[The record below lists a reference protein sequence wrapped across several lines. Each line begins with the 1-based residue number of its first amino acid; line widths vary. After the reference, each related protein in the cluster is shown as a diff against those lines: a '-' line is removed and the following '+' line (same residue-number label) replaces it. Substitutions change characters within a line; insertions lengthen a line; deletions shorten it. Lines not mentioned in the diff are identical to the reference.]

1 MSLSRWRMDLDGRV
15 QGIGFRPWI
24 WRLATELGLHGF
36 VCNTPSGVRIEVQG
50 SDDQLQRFAACTL
63 DQLPELARIDNRQ
76 ITQIP
81 IDSAPSDS
89 KSFRIEPSLG
99 HLDSLCDALPDLAPC
114 ENCLSELFDRA
125 NRRFLYPMISCS
137 RCGPRYSIQRSAPFD
152 RQRTTLESFPLCQ
165 SCQQEY
171 TDPNDRRFHAQTI
184 GCFQCGPVWIW
195 NEPNL
200 ETWVCNHS
208 GAVAA
213 MQSRFQKVIQ
223 VGKIVLVKGVGG
235 YQLLCDATNEQA
247 VDRLRHI
254 KRREHKPFALL
265 LGSLQPASRW
275 TELSAEAECEL
286 QAAHRPIVVTRRIA
300 RAEALSGGLGSEIAL
315 ARSVSNFECSL
326 GVMLPSNPMQYLLTS
341 SLESP
346 LVLTSANDSAEPML
360 IDDSQALER
369 FAGSVGGI
377 LSHNRTI
384 VQSLEDPIAIDTPVG
399 LIPVRLGRGN
409 APCRLE
415 IASLASS
422 PLLARPAIA
431 MGADLKAA
439 WAQSDSRGIRLMQH
453 LGDASH
459 PEVYARLERSVRGA
473 LVAQASTASIA
484 SNASTASTAS
494 IVTDRHPG
502 YQTTQL
508 GAKLSRG
515 FTGDDPGVDCTAIQH
530 HAAHLGALALDL
542 RIPLEERFLGFVFDG
557 TGYGGPAE
565 IWGGELIAIEGH
577 EMTRLGHLRPFRLP
591 KGDVSAR
598 NPWRSA
604 LALLTDAGIGFE
616 EVRASC
622 DWAQRSP
629 WALLSES
636 QRSDHVRL
644 ATSQDHGVLSSSMGR
659 WLDAIGSLLGL
670 VHVNHYEGHAPM
682 MLEDCATRYA
692 IDMGLDRLRSLGRI
706 EQDAEEYRFAIARP
720 GTLYQIDGR
729 GILSRLLE
737 DLRNG
742 LGVGCIAYRVHG
754 AIAQLL
760 VDTLVHLDSPWA
772 ESRRVGL
779 TGGVFQNRLL
789 VELASDRLARAGW
802 QALFHRRIPPNDSG
816 IAAGQLRLLR
826 P

>member
-1 MSLSRWRMDLDGRV
+1 
-15 QGIGFRPWI
+15 
-24 WRLATELGLHGF
+24 
-36 VCNTPSGVRIEVQG
+36 
-50 SDDQLQRFAACTL
+50 
-63 DQLPELARIDNRQ
+63 
-76 ITQIP
+76 
-81 IDSAPSDS
+81 
-89 KSFRIEPSLG
+89 
-99 HLDSLCDALPDLAPC
+99 
-114 ENCLSELFDRA
+114 
-125 NRRFLYPMISCS
+125 
-137 RCGPRYSIQRSAPFD
+137 
-152 RQRTTLESFPLCQ
+152 
-165 SCQQEY
+165 
-171 TDPNDRRFHAQTI
+171 
-184 GCFQCGPVWIW
+184 
-195 NEPNL
+195 
-200 ETWVCNHS
+200 
-208 GAVAA
+208 
-213 MQSRFQKVIQ
+213 
-223 VGKIVLVKGVGG
+223 
-235 YQLLCDATNEQA
+235 
-247 VDRLRHI
+247 
-254 KRREHKPFALL
+254 
-265 LGSLQPASRW
+265 
-275 TELSAEAECEL
+275 
-286 QAAHRPIVVTRRIA
+286 
-300 RAEALSGGLGSEIAL
+300 
-315 ARSVSNFECSL
+315 
-326 GVMLPSNPMQYLLTS
+326 
-341 SLESP
+341 
-346 LVLTSANDSAEPML
+346 ML

-453 LGDASH
+453 LGDACH
-459 PEVYARLERSVRGA
+459 PEVYARLERSVQGA
-473 LVAQASTASIA
+473 LVAQSSNASIA
-484 SNASTASTAS
+484 SNANIAR

-508 GAKLSRG
+508 GVKLSRG
-515 FTGDDPGVDCTAIQH
+515 VTGDDPGGDAGVHCTAIQH

-577 EMTRLGHLRPFRLP
+577 EMTRLAHLRPFRLP

-622 DWAQRSP
+622 DWAQQSP

-636 QRSDHVRL
+636 QRSDYVHV
-644 ATSQDHGVLSSSMGR
+644 ATSQAHSVLSSSMGR

-670 VHVNHYEGHAPM
+670 VHVNHFEGHAPM

-706 EQDAEEYRFAIARP
+706 EQDAEEYRFTIARA

-742 LGVGCIAYRVHG
+742 FGVGCIAYRVHG

-760 VDTLVHLDSPWA
+760 VDTLGHLDSPWA

-789 VELASDRLARAGW
+789 LELASDRLGRAGW

>member
-1 MSLSRWRMDLDGRV
+1 
-15 QGIGFRPWI
+15 
-24 WRLATELGLHGF
+24 
-36 VCNTPSGVRIEVQG
+36 
-50 SDDQLQRFAACTL
+50 
-63 DQLPELARIDNRQ
+63 
-76 ITQIP
+76 
-81 IDSAPSDS
+81 
-89 KSFRIEPSLG
+89 
-99 HLDSLCDALPDLAPC
+99 
-114 ENCLSELFDRA
+114 
-125 NRRFLYPMISCS
+125 
-137 RCGPRYSIQRSAPFD
+137 
-152 RQRTTLESFPLCQ
+152 
-165 SCQQEY
+165 
-171 TDPNDRRFHAQTI
+171 
-184 GCFQCGPVWIW
+184 
-195 NEPNL
+195 
-200 ETWVCNHS
+200 
-208 GAVAA
+208 
-213 MQSRFQKVIQ
+213 
-223 VGKIVLVKGVGG
+223 
-235 YQLLCDATNEQA
+235 
-247 VDRLRHI
+247 
-254 KRREHKPFALL
+254 
-265 LGSLQPASRW
+265 
-275 TELSAEAECEL
+275 
-286 QAAHRPIVVTRRIA
+286 
-300 RAEALSGGLGSEIAL
+300 
-315 ARSVSNFECSL
+315 
-326 GVMLPSNPMQYLLTS
+326 MQYLLTS
-341 SLESP
+341 SLGSP

-384 VQSLEDPIAIDTPVG
+384 VQSLEDPIAIDTPLG

-459 PEVYARLERSVRGA
+459 PEVYARLERSVQGA
-473 LVAQASTASIA
+473 LVAQASNASIA
-484 SNASTASTAS
+484 SNPNIAR

-508 GAKLSRG
+508 GVKLSRG
-515 FTGDDPGVDCTAIQH
+515 DTGVDPRVDCTAIQH
-530 HAAHLGALALDL
+530 HAAHLGALAVDL

-636 QRSDHVRL
+636 QRSDYVRL
-644 ATSQDHGVLSSSMGR
+644 ATSRDHSVLSSSMGR

-692 IDMGLDRLRSLGRI
+692 IDMGLDRLRNLGRI
-706 EQDAEEYRFAIARP
+706 EQDAEEYRFTIVP
-720 GTLYQIDGR
+720 QGTLYQIDGR

-760 VDTLVHLDSPWA
+760 VDTLEHLESPWA

-779 TGGVFQNRLL
+779 TGGVFQNRLI
-789 VELASDRLARAGW
+789 VELASDRLGRAGW

>member
-1 MSLSRWRMDLDGRV
+1 
-15 QGIGFRPWI
+15 
-24 WRLATELGLHGF
+24 
-36 VCNTPSGVRIEVQG
+36 
-50 SDDQLQRFAACTL
+50 
-63 DQLPELARIDNRQ
+63 
-76 ITQIP
+76 
-81 IDSAPSDS
+81 
-89 KSFRIEPSLG
+89 
-99 HLDSLCDALPDLAPC
+99 
-114 ENCLSELFDRA
+114 
-125 NRRFLYPMISCS
+125 
-137 RCGPRYSIQRSAPFD
+137 
-152 RQRTTLESFPLCQ
+152 
-165 SCQQEY
+165 
-171 TDPNDRRFHAQTI
+171 
-184 GCFQCGPVWIW
+184 
-195 NEPNL
+195 
-200 ETWVCNHS
+200 
-208 GAVAA
+208 

-223 VGKIVLVKGVGG
+223 AGQIVLVKGVGG
-235 YQLLCDATNEQA
+235 YQLMCDATDEQA

-265 LGSLQPASRW
+265 LGSLQQASRW

-286 QAAHRPIVVTRRIA
+286 QAAHRPIVVARRLA
-300 RAEALSGGLGSEIAL
+300 RAEAPSGGLGSEIAL
-315 ARSVSNFECSL
+315 ARSVSNFDCSL

-341 SLESP
+341 ALESP

-384 VQSLEDPIAIDTPVG
+384 VQALEDPIAIDTPVG

-439 WAQSDSRGIRLMQH
+439 WAQSDSRGMRLMQH

-459 PEVYARLERSVRGA
+459 PEVYARLERSVQGA
-473 LVAQASTASIA
+473 LVAQS
-484 SNASTASTAS
+484 SNASTASNASIAS

-515 FTGDDPGVDCTAIQH
+515 DTGDDAGVDCTAIQH

-542 RIPLEERFLGFVFDG
+542 RIPLEERFVGFVFDG

-629 WALLSES
+629 WAQLSET
-636 QRSDHVRL
+636 QRCDYVRL
-644 ATSQDHGVLSSSMGR
+644 STSQEHSVLSSSMGR

-670 VHVNHYEGHAPM
+670 VHVNHFEGHAPM

-706 EQDAEEYRFAIARP
+706 EQDAEEYRFTIARA

-760 VDTLVHLDSPWA
+760 VDTLGHLDSPWA

-789 VELASDRLARAGW
+789 VELASDRLGRAGW
-802 QALFHRRIPPNDSG
+802 QAVFHRRIPPNDSG

>member
-1 MSLSRWRMDLDGRV
+1 
-15 QGIGFRPWI
+15 
-24 WRLATELGLHGF
+24 
-36 VCNTPSGVRIEVQG
+36 
-50 SDDQLQRFAACTL
+50 
-63 DQLPELARIDNRQ
+63 
-76 ITQIP
+76 
-81 IDSAPSDS
+81 
-89 KSFRIEPSLG
+89 
-99 HLDSLCDALPDLAPC
+99 
-114 ENCLSELFDRA
+114 
-125 NRRFLYPMISCS
+125 
-137 RCGPRYSIQRSAPFD
+137 
-152 RQRTTLESFPLCQ
+152 
-165 SCQQEY
+165 
-171 TDPNDRRFHAQTI
+171 
-184 GCFQCGPVWIW
+184 
-195 NEPNL
+195 
-200 ETWVCNHS
+200 
-208 GAVAA
+208 

-223 VGKIVLVKGVGG
+223 AGQIVLVKGVGG
-235 YQLLCDATNEQA
+235 YQLMCDATDEQA

-265 LGSLQPASRW
+265 LGSLQQASQW

-286 QAAHRPIVVTRRIA
+286 QATHRPIVVARRIA
-300 RAEALSGGLGSEIAL
+300 RAEAPSGGLGSEIAL

-326 GVMLPSNPMQYLLTS
+326 GVMLPNNPMQYLLTS

-459 PEVYARLERSVRGA
+459 PEVYARLERSVQGA
-473 LVAQASTASIA
+473 LVAQS
-484 SNASTASTAS
+484 SNASTASNAS
-494 IVTDRHPG
+494 IARIATDRHPG

-515 FTGDDPGVDCTAIQH
+515 DTGDDPGGDPGGDCTAIQH

-604 LALLTDAGIGFE
+604 LALLTDAGIGFD

-636 QRSDHVRL
+636 QRSDYVRL
-644 ATSQDHGVLSSSMGR
+644 ATSQDHTVLSSSMGR

-692 IDMGLDRLRSLGRI
+692 IDMGLDRLRNLGRI
-706 EQDAEEYRFAIARP
+706 EQDAEEYRFTIAP
-720 GTLYQIDGR
+720 QGTLYQIDGR

-760 VDTLVHLDSPWA
+760 IDTLEHLDSPWA

-789 VELASDRLARAGW
+789 VELASDRLGRAGW

>member
-15 QGIGFRPWI
+15 QGIGFRPWV

-50 SDDQLQRFAACTL
+50 SGDQLQRFAACTL
-63 DQLPELARIDNRQ
+63 DQLPELARIDNRR
-76 ITQIP
+76 ITEIP
-81 IDSAPSDS
+81 VDSAPSDS
-89 KSFRIEPSLG
+89 RSFRIEPSLG
-99 HLDSLCDALPDLAPC
+99 RLDSLCDALPDLAPC
-114 ENCLSELFDRA
+114 QDCLSEIFDRA
-125 NRRFLYPMISCS
+125 NRRFLYPLISCT

-152 RQRTTLESFPLCQ
+152 RQRTTLEPFPLCH
-165 SCQQEY
+165 SCQKEY
-171 TDPNDRRFHAQTI
+171 TEPTDRRFHAQTI
-184 GCFQCGPVWIW
+184 GCFECGPVWTW
-195 NEPNL
+195 KEPGS
-200 ETWVCNHS
+200 EPWVCNHPR
-208 GAVAA
+208 AVES
-213 MQSRFQKVIQ
+213 MQARFLKVIQ
-223 VGKIVLVKGVGG
+223 AGQIVLVKGVGG
-235 YQLLCDATNEQA
+235 YQFLCDATDEQA
-247 VDRLRHI
+247 VDRLRNI

-265 LGSLQPASRW
+265 LGSLQQASRW
-275 TELSAEAECEL
+275 TELSAAALCEL
-286 QAAHRPIVVTRRIA
+286 QAAHRPIVVSRRIA
-300 RAEALSGGLGSEIAL
+300 RAEGPSGGPGPEIAL
-315 ARSVSNFECSL
+315 ARSVSTFDCSL
-326 GVMLPSNPMQYLLTS
+326 GVMLPNNPMQYLLTRF
-341 SLESP
+341 LAIP

-360 IDDSQALER
+360 IDDSQVLER

-384 VQSLEDPIAIDTPVG
+384 VQSLEDPIVGDTSVG

-439 WAQSDSRGIRLMQH
+439 WAMGDSQGIRLMEQ

-459 PEVYARLERSVRGA
+459 PEVYARLERSVQGA
-473 LVAQASTASIA
+473 LDAQASIA
-484 SNASTASTAS
+484 SNASTTS
-494 IVTDRHPG
+494 IATDLHPG

-508 GAKLSRG
+508 GAKLSRRG
-515 FTGDDPGVDCTAIQH
+515 TRNAPGVHCTAIQH
-530 HAAHLGALALDL
+530 HGAHLGALALDL
-542 RIPLEERFLGFVFDG
+542 GIALEERFLGFVFDG

-565 IWGGELIAIEGH
+565 VWGGELLAIEGH
-577 EMTRLGHLRPFRLP
+577 EMTRLGRLRPFRLP

-604 LALLTDAGIGFE
+604 LGLLMDAGIGFE

-629 WALLSES
+629 WAQLSEA
-636 QRSDHVRL
+636 QRCDYVRL
-644 ATSQDHGVLSSSMGR
+644 ATSQEHSVLSSSMGR
-659 WLDAIGSLLGL
+659 WLDAICSLLGL
-670 VHVNHYEGHAPM
+670 VHVSHYEGHAPM
-682 MLEDCATRYA
+682 MLEDRATRYA
-692 IDMGLDRLRSLGRI
+692 FDRDADRLRNLGRI
-706 EQDAEEYRFAIARP
+706 EQDAQEYRFTIARE
-720 GTLYQIDGR
+720 GSLHEIDGR
-729 GILSRLLE
+729 GVLARVLG

-742 LGVGCIAYRVHG
+742 IGVGCIAYRVHG

-760 VDTLVHLDSPWA
+760 VDTLGHLASPWS

-789 VELASDRLARAGW
+789 VELADDRLARAGW

-816 IAAGQLRLLR
+816 IAAGQLRLLG

>member
-15 QGIGFRPWI
+15 QGIGFRPWV

-50 SDDQLQRFAACTL
+50 SGDQLQRFAACTL
-63 DQLPELARIDNRQ
+63 DQLPELARIDNRR
-76 ITQIP
+76 ITEIP
-81 IDSAPSDS
+81 VDSAPSDS
-89 KSFRIEPSLG
+89 QSFRIEPSLG
-99 HLDSLCDALPDLAPC
+99 RLDSLCGALPDLAPC
-114 ENCLSELFDRA
+114 QDCSSEMFDRA
-125 NRRFLYPMISCS
+125 NRRFLYPLISCT

-152 RQRTTLESFPLCQ
+152 RQRTTLESFPLCR

-171 TDPNDRRFHAQTI
+171 TEPTDRRFHAQTI
-184 GCFQCGPVWIW
+184 GCFECGPVWTW
-195 NEPNL
+195 KEPDS
-200 ETWVCNHS
+200 EPWVCNHP
-208 GAVAA
+208 GAVES
-213 MQSRFQKVIQ
+213 MQARFLKVIQ
-223 VGKIVLVKGVGG
+223 AGQVVLVKGVGG
-235 YQLLCDATNEQA
+235 YQFMCDATDEQA

-265 LGSLQPASRW
+265 LGSLQQASRW
-275 TELSAEAECEL
+275 TELSGAALCEL
-286 QAAHRPIVVTRRIA
+286 QAAHRPIVVSRRIA
-300 RAEALSGGLGSEIAL
+300 RAEGPSGGLGSEIGL
-315 ARSVSNFECSL
+315 ARSVSNFDCSL
-326 GVMLPSNPMQYLLTS
+326 GVMLPNNPMQYLLTR

-360 IDDSQALER
+360 IDDSQVLER
-369 FAGSVGGI
+369 FAHSVGGI

-384 VQSLEDPIAIDTPVG
+384 VQSLEDPIVGDTSVG

-422 PLLARPAIA
+422 PLVARPAIA

-439 WAQSDSRGIRLMQH
+439 WAMGDSQGIRLMEP

-459 PEVYARLERSVRGA
+459 PEVYARLERSVQGA
-473 LVAQASTASIA
+473 LDAQASIA
-484 SNASTASTAS
+484 SNASTTS
-494 IVTDRHPG
+494 IVTDLHPG

-508 GAKLSRG
+508 GAKLSRRG
-515 FTGDDPGVDCTAIQH
+515 TRNGPAVHCTAIQH
-530 HAAHLGALALDL
+530 HGAHLGALALDL
-542 RIPLEERFLGFVFDG
+542 GIALEERFLGFVFDG

-565 IWGGELIAIEGH
+565 VWGGELIAIEGH
-577 EMTRLGHLRPFRLP
+577 EMTRLGRLRPFRLP

-604 LALLTDAGIGFE
+604 LGLLTDAGIGFE

-629 WALLSES
+629 WAQLSEA
-636 QRSDHVRL
+636 QRCDYVRL
-644 ATSQDHGVLSSSMGR
+644 ATSQEHSVLSSSMGR
-659 WLDAIGSLLGL
+659 WLDAICSLLGL
-670 VHVNHYEGHAPM
+670 VHVSHYEGHAPM
-682 MLEDCATRYA
+682 MLEDRATRYA
-692 IDMGLDRLRSLGRI
+692 IDIGADRLRNLGRI
-706 EQDAEEYRFAIARP
+706 EQDAQEYRFTIARQ
-720 GTLYQIDGR
+720 GSLYEIDGR
-729 GILSRLLE
+729 GVLARVLG

-742 LGVGCIAYRVHG
+742 IGVGCIAYRVHG

-760 VDTLVHLDSPWA
+760 VDTLGHLASPWA

-789 VELASDRLARAGW
+789 VELADDRLARAGW

-816 IAAGQLRLLR
+816 IAAGQLRLLG

>member
-1 MSLSRWRMDLDGRV
+1 
-15 QGIGFRPWI
+15 
-24 WRLATELGLHGF
+24 
-36 VCNTPSGVRIEVQG
+36 
-50 SDDQLQRFAACTL
+50 
-63 DQLPELARIDNRQ
+63 
-76 ITQIP
+76 
-81 IDSAPSDS
+81 
-89 KSFRIEPSLG
+89 
-99 HLDSLCDALPDLAPC
+99 
-114 ENCLSELFDRA
+114 
-125 NRRFLYPMISCS
+125 
-137 RCGPRYSIQRSAPFD
+137 
-152 RQRTTLESFPLCQ
+152 
-165 SCQQEY
+165 
-171 TDPNDRRFHAQTI
+171 
-184 GCFQCGPVWIW
+184 
-195 NEPNL
+195 
-200 ETWVCNHS
+200 
-208 GAVAA
+208 
-213 MQSRFQKVIQ
+213 MQSRFHKVIQ
-223 VGKIVLVKGVGG
+223 AGQIVLVKGVGG
-235 YQLLCDATNEQA
+235 YQLLCDATDEHA

-265 LGSLQPASRW
+265 LGSLQQASRW
-275 TELSAEAECEL
+275 TELSAEAQCEL
-286 QAAHRPIVVTRRIA
+286 QATHRPIVVARRIA
-300 RAEALSGGLGSEIAL
+300 RAEAPSGGLGSEIAL
-315 ARSVSNFECSL
+315 ARSVSNFDCSL
-326 GVMLPSNPMQYLLTS
+326 GVMVPNNPIQYLLTS
-341 SLESP
+341 SLGSP

-422 PLLARPAIA
+422 PRLARPAIA

-453 LGDASH
+453 LGEACH
-459 PEVYARLERSVRGA
+459 PEVYARLERSVQGA
-473 LVAQASTASIA
+473 LVAQASNASIA
-484 SNASTASTAS
+484 SNSSIAR

-515 FTGDDPGVDCTAIQH
+515 DTGEDAGVDPGVDCIAIQH

-557 TGYGGPAE
+557 TGYGGLAE

-604 LALLTDAGIGFE
+604 LALLTDAGIGFD

-636 QRSDHVRL
+636 QRSDYVRL
-644 ATSQDHGVLSSSMGR
+644 ATSQDHTVLSSSMGR

-706 EQDAEEYRFAIARP
+706 EQDAEEYRFTIARA

-760 VDTLVHLDSPWA
+760 VDTLGHLDSPWA

-789 VELASDRLARAGW
+789 VELASDRLGRAGW